1 MGVNSLFC
9 CSAVSIFVLI
19 VWFNKENKLE
29 RLEHQTI
36 SIFLGKKF
44 APNLADLHLATL
56 STDPYIAKYEVL
68 LYMSFYLCI

>member
-19 VWFNKENKLE
+19 VWLNKENKHE
-29 RLEHQTI
+29 KLEHQTI

-44 APNLADLHLATL
+44 APKLANSQVATL
-56 STDPYIAKYEVL
+56 STDPYIR
-68 LYMSFYLCI
+68 